1 MAGLID
7 SFMQGYINRVN
18 AQNGGGRAANNT
30 LAAQNTAS
38 AFQRLQDAISQ
49 DYSQQQAQA
58 KASGQEWKMP
68 SPTERF
74 NDQVQ
79 AMILSGDP
87 QLQERGLALM
97 TPDAMDKPTDFQ
109 RNFEYL
115 KQSNP
120 NLTEMEYFKTLHPG
134 QNTRINV
141 NLPKMD
147 QPISLEDLQKLQLP
161 NGQPVPIGSSMRD
174 AGNMG
179 AKIAQTNQQGST
191 GSAAQVSADAIKTLG
206 QNLNPTSNIKD
217 TVIESMRNAPG
228 IVGQVSSVA
237 AGAAGIPTNP
247 AAVKFNQSQSQASSQ
262 LLKIMSGASATDEE
276 YQRIKSL
283 FPQMTD
289 SPEAK
294 AIKYNTMLEQTQAI
308 VDRAKSQG
316 VTNLPDLSTIPRVA
330 VPGQRKPTNGTP
342 QAPQAPQ
349 APKAPVATKRF
360 NPATGKIEEIR

>member
-18 AQNGGGRAANNT
+18 SMNGGGRAANNT

-58 KASGQEWKMP
+58 KAAGQDWKMP

-87 QLQERGLALM
+87 SLQERGLALM

-115 KQSNP
+115 KQANP
-120 NLTEMEYFKTLHPG
+120 NLTEMQYFQMLHPG

-147 QPISLEDLQKLQLP
+147 QPMTLEDLQKLQLP
-161 NGQPVPIGSSMRD
+161 NGQPVPIGTSMRE
-174 AGNMG
+174 AGAMG
-179 AKIAQTNQQGST
+179 AQVGQTKDQSEK
-191 GSAAQVSADAIKTLG
+191 GSAAEVSADAIKTLG
-206 QNLNPTSNIKD
+206 QNLNPTTTVKD
-217 TVIESMRNAPG
+217 TVIESLRNSPG
-228 IVGQVSSVA
+228 LIGQVSSVA

-247 AAVKFNQSQSQASSQ
+247 GAVKFNQSSQQAAAQ
-262 LLKIMSGASATDEE
+262 TLKILSGASATDDEF
-276 YQRIKSL
+276 QRIKNL
-283 FPQMTD
+283 YPQLTD
-289 SPEAK
+289 SPETK
-294 AIKYNTMLEQTQAI
+294 AIKYNSMLDQTQAI

-316 VTNLPDLSTIPRVA
+316 VTNLPDLSKIPRVA
-330 VPGQRKPTNGTP
+330 VPGQPKRPT
-342 QAPQAPQ
+342 APQ
-349 APKAPVATKRF
+349 APKPAATKRY
-360 NPATGKIEEIR
+360 NPATGKIEAIQ

>member
-18 AQNGGGRAANNT
+18 AMYGGGRAANNT

-58 KASGQEWKMP
+58 KAAGQDWKMP

-87 QLQERGLALM
+87 ALQERGLALM

-115 KQSNP
+115 KQANP
-120 NLTEMEYFKTLHPG
+120 NLTEMQYFQMLHPG

-147 QPISLEDLQKLQLP
+147 QPMSLEDLQRLQLP
-161 NGQPVPIGSSMRD
+161 NGQPVPIGTSMRE
-174 AGNMG
+174 AGAMG
-179 AKIAQTNQQGST
+179 AQVGQTKDQSEK
-191 GSAAQVSADAIKTLG
+191 GSAAEVSADAIQTLG
-206 QNLNPTSNIKD
+206 KNLNPTTTVKD
-217 TVIESMRNAPG
+217 TVIESLRNAPG
-228 IVGQVSSVA
+228 LIGQVSSLA

-247 AAVKFNQSQSQASSQ
+247 AAVKFSQSQSQASTQ
-262 LLKIMSGASATDEE
+262 LLKIMSGASATDTE
-276 YQRIKSL
+276 YERIKAL
-283 FPQMTD
+283 FPQITD
-289 SPEAK
+289 SPATK
-294 AIKYNTMLEQTQAI
+294 AIKYNTMLDQTHTI
-308 VDRAKSQG
+308 VERAKSQG
-316 VTNLPDLSTIPRVA
+316 VTNLPDLSKIPRVA
-330 VPGQRKPTNGTP
+330 VPGQPKRPT
-342 QAPQAPQ
+342 APE
-349 APKAPVATKRF
+349 APKPAATKRY
-360 NPATGKIEEIR
+360 NPATGKIEAIK

>member
-18 AQNGGGRAANNT
+18 AMNGGWRAANNT

-49 DYSQQQAQA
+49 DYAQQQAQA
-58 KASGQEWKMP
+58 KAAGQDWKMP

-87 QLQERGLALM
+87 ALQERGLALM

-115 KQSNP
+115 KQANP
-120 NLTEMEYFKTLHPG
+120 NLTEMQYFQMLHPG

-147 QPISLEDLQKLQLP
+147 QPMSLEDLQRLQLP
-161 NGQPVPIGSSMRD
+161 NGQPVPIGTSMRE
-174 AGNMG
+174 AGAMG
-179 AKIAQTNQQGST
+179 AQVGQTKDQSEK
-191 GSAAQVSADAIKTLG
+191 GSAAEISADAIKTLG
-206 QNLNPTSNIKD
+206 QNLNPTTTVKD
-217 TVIESMRNAPG
+217 TVVESLRNAPG
-228 IVGQVSSVA
+228 LIGQVSSLA

-247 AAVKFNQSQSQASSQ
+247 AAVKFIQSQSQASTQ
-262 LLKIMSGASATDEE
+262 LLKIMSGASATDTE
-276 YQRIKSL
+276 YERIKAL
-283 FPQMTD
+283 FPQITD
-289 SPEAK
+289 SPATK
-294 AIKYNTMLEQTQAI
+294 AIKYNTMLDQTQAI
-308 VDRAKSQG
+308 VERAKSQG
-316 VTNLPDLSTIPRVA
+316 VTNLTDLSKIPRVA
-330 VPGQRKPTNGTP
+330 VPGQPKRPT
-342 QAPQAPQ
+342 APE
-349 APKAPVATKRF
+349 APKPAATKRY
-360 NPATGKIEEIR
+360 NPATGKIEAIK

>member
-18 AQNGGGRAANNT
+18 AMNGGGRAANNT

-58 KASGQEWKMP
+58 KASGQDWKMP

-87 QLQERGLALM
+87 ALQERGLALM

-115 KQSNP
+115 KQANP
-120 NLTEMEYFKTLHPG
+120 NLTEMQYFQMLHPG

-147 QPISLEDLQKLQLP
+147 QPMSLEDLQKLQLP
-161 NGQPVPIGSSMRD
+161 NGQPVPIGTSMRE
-174 AGNMG
+174 AGAMG
-179 AKIAQTNQQGST
+179 AQVGQTKEQSEK
-191 GSAAQVSADAIKTLG
+191 GSAAEVSADAIKTLG
-206 QNLNPTSNIKD
+206 QNLNPTTTVKD
-217 TVIESMRNAPG
+217 TVVESLRNAPG
-228 IVGQVSSVA
+228 LIGQVSSVA

-247 AAVKFNQSQSQASSQ
+247 GAVKFNQSSQQAAAQ
-262 LLKIMSGASATDEE
+262 TLKILSGASATDDEF
-276 YQRIKSL
+276 QRIKNL
-283 FPQMTD
+283 YPQLTD
-289 SPEAK
+289 SPETK
-294 AIKYNTMLEQTQAI
+294 AIKYNSMLDQTQAI

-316 VTNLPDLSTIPRVA
+316 VTNLPDLSKIPRVA
-330 VPGQRKPTNGTP
+330 VPGQPKRPT
-342 QAPQAPQ
+342 APQ
-349 APKAPVATKRF
+349 APKPAATKRY
-360 NPATGKIEEIR
+360 NPATGKIEAIQ

>member
-115 KQSNP
+115 KQANP
-120 NLTEMEYFKTLHPG
+120 NLSEMQYFQMLHPG
-134 QNTRINV
+134 PAQTRVNV

-147 QPISLEDLQKLQLP
+147 QPISLDDLQKLQLP

-179 AKIAQTNQQGST
+179 AKIAQTKDQSEK
-191 GSAAQVSADAIKTLG
+191 GSAAEVSAGAIRQLG
-206 QNLNPTSNIKD
+206 ENLNPTTTVKD

-228 IVGQVSSVA
+228 IIGQVSSVA

-247 AAVKFNQSQSQASSQ
+247 AAVKFNQSQQQAAAQ
-262 LLKIMSGASATDEE
+262 TLKILSGASATDDEF
-276 YQRIKSL
+276 QRIKNL
-283 FPQMTD
+283 YPQMTD
-289 SPEAK
+289 SPEAR
-294 AIKYNTMLEQTQAI
+294 AIKYNSMLDQTQSI
-308 VDRAKSQG
+308 VERAKSQG
-316 VTNLPDLSTIPRVA
+316 VTGLPDLSKIPRA
-330 VPGQRKPTNGTP
+330 NVPGSGRPK
-342 QAPQAPQ
+342 APQAPQ
-349 APKAPVATKRF
+349 APKPAAATKRF

>member
-58 KASGQEWKMP
+58 KAAGQEWKMP

-87 QLQERGLALM
+87 ALQERGLALM

-115 KQSNP
+115 KQANP
-120 NLTEMEYFKTLHPG
+120 NLTEMQYFQMLHPG

-147 QPISLEDLQKLQLP
+147 QPMTLEDLQKLQLP
-161 NGQPVPIGSSMRD
+161 NGQPVPIGTSMRE
-174 AGNMG
+174 AGAMG
-179 AKIAQTNQQGST
+179 AQVGQTKEQSDK
-191 GSAAQVSADAIKTLG
+191 GSAAEISASAIARLG
-206 QNLNPTSNIKD
+206 ENLNPTTTVKD
-217 TVIESMRNAPG
+217 TVIESLRNAPG
-228 IVGQVSSVA
+228 LIGQVSSVA

-247 AAVKFNQSQSQASSQ
+247 AAVKFSQSQSQASTQ
-262 LLKIMSGASATDEE
+262 LLKIMSGASATDTE
-276 YQRIKSL
+276 YERIKAL
-283 FPQMTD
+283 FPQITD
-289 SPEAK
+289 SPETK
-294 AIKYNTMLEQTQAI
+294 AIKYNTMLDQTQAI
-308 VDRAKSQG
+308 VERAKSQG
-316 VTNLPDLSTIPRVA
+316 VTNLPDLSKIPRVA
-330 VPGQRKPTNGTP
+330 VPGQPKRPT
-342 QAPQAPQ
+342 APQ
-349 APKAPVATKRF
+349 APKPAATKRY
-360 NPATGKIEEIR
+360 NPATGKIEAIQ

>member
-18 AQNGGGRAANNT
+18 AMNGGGRAANNT

-58 KASGQEWKMP
+58 KAAGQDWKMP

-87 QLQERGLALM
+87 ALQERGLALM

-109 RNFEYL
+109 RNYEYL

-120 NLTEMEYFKTLHPG
+120 GLTEMEYFRTLHPG

-147 QPISLEDLQKLQLP
+147 QPMSLEDLQKLTLP
-161 NGQPVPIGSSMRD
+161 NGQPVPIGTSMRE
-174 AGNMG
+174 AGSMG
-179 AKIAQTNQQGST
+179 AKVGQTKDQSEKG
-191 GSAAQVSADAIKTLG
+191 AAADTSLGAIKTLG
-206 QNLNPTSNIKD
+206 ENLNPTNNVKD
-217 TVIESMRNAPG
+217 TIIETLRNSPG
-228 IVGQVSSVA
+228 VVGQVASVA
-237 AGAAGIPTNP
+237 ATAAGIPTNQS
-247 AAVKFNQSQSQASSQ
+247 AVKFSQSSQQAAAQ
-262 LLKIMSGASATDEE
+262 ILKILSGASATDEE
-276 YQRIKSL
+276 FQRIQNL
-283 FPQMTD
+283 FPQFGH
-289 SPEAK
+289 SPATK
-294 AIKYNTMLEQTQAI
+294 AIKYNSMLDQVESI
-308 VDRAKSQG
+308 VNRAKSQG
-316 VTNLPDLSTIPRVA
+316 VTGLPDMSTIPRVR
-330 VPGQRKPTNGTP
+330 VPDERKPRGP
-342 QAPQAPQ
+342 AAPVTPQ
-349 APKAPVATKRF
+349 APKAPETRTTKSGI
-360 NPATGKIEEIR
+360 TYTVEK

>member
-115 KQSNP
+115 KQANP
-120 NLTEMEYFKTLHPG
+120 NLSEMQYFQMLHPG

-147 QPISLEDLQKLQLP
+147 QPMSLEDLQKLTLP
-161 NGQPVPIGSSMRD
+161 NGQPVPIGTSMRE
-174 AGNMG
+174 AGGMG
-179 AKIAQTNQQGST
+179 AKVGQTKDQAEKG
-191 GSAAQVSADAIKTLG
+191 AAADTSLGAIKTLG
-206 QNLNPTSNIKD
+206 ENLNPTNSVKD
-217 TVIESMRNAPG
+217 TVIESLRNAPG
-228 IVGQVSSVA
+228 VIGQVSSVA

-247 AAVKFNQSQSQASSQ
+247 GAVKFQQSSQVASAQ
-262 LLKIMSGASATDEE
+262 LLKILSGASATEDEFN
-276 YQRIKSL
+276 RIRNT
-283 FPQMTD
+283 FPQLTD

-294 AIKYNTMLEQTQAI
+294 AIKYNSAIDQTQAI

-316 VTNLPDLSTIPRVA
+316 VTGLPDMSTIPRA
-330 VPGQRKPTNGTP
+330 KVPGQPKRPT
-342 QAPQAPQ
+342 APQAPQ
-349 APKAPVATKRF
+349 APKAAQTRTTKSGL
-360 NPATGKIEEIR
+360 TYTVEK

>member
-87 QLQERGLALM
+87 ALQERGLALM

-109 RNFEYL
+109 RNYEYL

-120 NLTEMEYFKTLHPG
+120 GLTEMEYFRTLHPG
-134 QNTRINV
+134 PANTRINV

-147 QPISLEDLQKLQLP
+147 QPMSLEDLQKLTLP
-161 NGQPVPIGSSMRD
+161 NGQPVPIGTSMRE
-174 AGNMG
+174 AGGMG
-179 AKIAQTNQQGST
+179 AKVSQTKEQSEKGAAADT
-191 GSAAQVSADAIKTLG
+191 SAAEPFSDW
-206 QNLNPTSNIKD
+206 
-217 TVIESMRNAPG
+217 
-228 IVGQVSSVA
+228 
-237 AGAAGIPTNP
+237 
-247 AAVKFNQSQSQASSQ
+247 
-262 LLKIMSGASATDEE
+262 
-276 YQRIKSL
+276 SL
-283 FPQMTD
+283 
-289 SPEAK
+289 
-294 AIKYNTMLEQTQAI
+294 
-308 VDRAKSQG
+308 V
-316 VTNLPDLSTIPRVA
+316 
-330 VPGQRKPTNGTP
+330 
-342 QAPQAPQ
+342 
-349 APKAPVATKRF
+349 
-360 NPATGKIEEIR
+360 

>member
-87 QLQERGLALM
+87 ALQERGLALM

-115 KQSNP
+115 KQANP
-120 NLTEMEYFKTLHPG
+120 NLSEMEYFKMLHPG
-134 QNTRINV
+134 PASTNV
-141 NLPKMD
+141 RVNIPKQEQMVS
-147 QPISLEDLQKLQLP
+147 IEDSQKIFMP
-161 NGQPVPIGSSMRD
+161 DGSHPPIGMTYSDVARLGGRSAETSD
-174 AGNMG
+174 QSKAGQ
-179 AKIAQTNQQGST
+179 AT
-191 GSAAQVSADAIKTLG
+191 DTLG
-206 QNLNPTSNIKD
+206 GSMKVIRENINASPTPVGGAV
-217 TVIESMRNAPG
+217 TALRTQPG
-228 IVGQVSSVA
+228 IMGQVINTVA
-237 AGAAGIPTNP
+237 NVAGVPMKQTDVQFQNATRMATGQVTNLMNGAGASEGERDYWATLQPLPTDDQMTRR
-247 AAVKFNQSQSQASSQ
+247 VKFNQQNDFIRNMTERARARGVQVP
-262 LLKIMSGASATDEE
+262 E
-276 YQRIKSL
+276 YKV
-283 FPQMTD
+283 
-289 SPEAK
+289 E
-294 AIKYNTMLEQTQAI
+294 
-308 VDRAKSQG
+308 
-316 VTNLPDLSTIPRVA
+316 NLPIKQPS
-330 VPGQRKPTNGTP
+330 KPS
-342 QAPQAPQ
+342 APQAPQ
-349 APKAPVATKRF
+349 APKAAQTRTTKSGV
-360 NPATGKIEEIR
+360 TYTVEK

>member
-18 AQNGGGRAANNT
+18 AMNGGGRAANNT

-58 KASGQEWKMP
+58 KSAGQDWKMP

-87 QLQERGLALM
+87 ALQERGLALM

-115 KQSNP
+115 KQANP
-120 NLTEMEYFKTLHPG
+120 NLTEMQYFQMLHPG

-147 QPISLEDLQKLQLP
+147 QPMSLEDLQKLQLP
-161 NGQPVPIGSSMRD
+161 NGQPVPIGSSMRE
-174 AGNMG
+174 AGTMG
-179 AKIAQTNQQGST
+179 AKIAQTKDQSEK
-191 GSAAQVSADAIKTLG
+191 GSAAEVSADAIKTLG
-206 QNLNPTSNIKD
+206 QNLNPTTTVKD
-217 TVIESMRNAPG
+217 TVIESLRNAPG
-228 IVGQVSSVA
+228 LIGQVSSVA

-247 AAVKFNQSQSQASSQ
+247 VAVKFSQSQSQASTQ
-262 LLKIMSGASATDEE
+262 LLKIMSGASATDTE
-276 YQRIKSL
+276 YERIKAL
-283 FPQMTD
+283 FPQITD
-289 SPEAK
+289 SPATK
-294 AIKYNTMLEQTQAI
+294 AIKYNTMLDQTHTI
-308 VDRAKSQG
+308 VERAKSQG
-316 VTNLPDLSTIPRVA
+316 VTNLPDLSKIPRVA
-330 VPGQRKPTNGTP
+330 VPGQPKRPT
-342 QAPQAPQ
+342 APE
-349 APKAPVATKRF
+349 APKPAATKRY
-360 NPATGKIEEIR
+360 NPATGKIEAIK

>member
-58 KASGQEWKMP
+58 KAAGREWKMP

-87 QLQERGLALM
+87 ALQERGLALM

-115 KQSNP
+115 KQANP
-120 NLTEMEYFKTLHPG
+120 SLTEMQYFQMLHPG
-134 QNTRINV
+134 PAQTRVNV
-141 NLPKMD
+141 NLPKVD
-147 QPISLEDLQKLQLP
+147 QPMSLEDLQRLRLP
-161 NGQPVPIGSSMRD
+161 NGQPVPIGTSMRE
-174 AGNMG
+174 AGAMG
-179 AKIAQTNQQGST
+179 AQVGQTKEQSEKGL
-191 GSAAQVSADAIKTLG
+191 AAEVSAGAIKQLG
-206 QNLNPTSNIKD
+206 ENLNPTTTVKD
-217 TVIESMRNAPG
+217 TVIESLRNAPG
-228 IVGQVSSVA
+228 LIGQVSSVA

-247 AAVKFNQSQSQASSQ
+247 GAVKFTQSSQ
-262 LLKIMSGASATDEE
+262 QAAAQTLKILSGASATDEE
-276 YQRIKSL
+276 FQRIKNL
-283 FPQMTD
+283 YPQLTD
-289 SPEAK
+289 SPETK
-294 AIKYNTMLEQTQAI
+294 AIKYNSMLDQTQAI

-316 VTNLPDLSTIPRVA
+316 VTNLPDLSKIPRVA
-330 VPGQRKPTNGTP
+330 VPGQPKRQT
-342 QAPQAPQ
+342 APQ
-349 APKAPVATKRF
+349 APKPVATKRY
-360 NPATGKIEEIR
+360 NPATGKIEAIQ

>member
-18 AQNGGGRAANNT
+18 AMNGGGRAANNT

-49 DYSQQQAQA
+49 DYAQQQAQA
-58 KASGQEWKMP
+58 KAAGQEWKMP

-87 QLQERGLALM
+87 ALQERGLALM

-161 NGQPVPIGSSMRD
+161 NGQPVPIGASMRD

-191 GSAAQVSADAIKTLG
+191 GSAAQISADAIQTLG
-206 QNLNPTSNIKD
+206 QNLNPTNNIKD
-217 TVIESMRNAPG
+217 TVVESLRNAPG
-228 IVGQVSSVA
+228 IIGQVSSVA

-247 AAVKFNQSQSQASSQ
+247 AAVKFSQSQSQASAQ
-262 LLKIMSGASATDEE
+262 LLKIMSGASATDTE
-276 YQRIKSL
+276 YERIKAL
-283 FPQMTD
+283 FPQITD
-289 SPEAK
+289 SPATK

-308 VDRAKSQG
+308 VERAKSQG
-316 VTNLPDLSTIPRVA
+316 VTNLPDLSKIPRA
-330 VPGQRKPTNGTP
+330 NVPGSGRPK
-342 QAPQAPQ
+342 APQAPQ
-349 APKAPVATKRF
+349 APKPAATKRY
-360 NPATGKIEEIR
+360 NPATGKIEAIQ

>member
-18 AQNGGGRAANNT
+18 SMNGGGRAANNT
-30 LAAQNTAS
+30 LAAKNTAS

-58 KASGQEWKMP
+58 KAAGQDWKMP

-79 AMILSGDP
+79 SMILSGDP
-87 QLQERGLALM
+87 ALQERGLALM

-115 KQSNP
+115 KHANP
-120 NLTEMEYFKTLHPG
+120 NLSEMEYFKMLHPG
-134 QNTRINV
+134 PASTRVNV

-147 QPISLEDLQKLQLP
+147 QPISLDDLQKLQLP
-161 NGQPVPIGSSMRD
+161 NGQPVPIGASMRD

-191 GSAAQVSADAIKTLG
+191 GSAAQISADAIQTLG
-206 QNLNPTSNIKD
+206 QNLNPTNNIKD
-217 TVIESMRNAPG
+217 TIIESFRNAPG

-289 SPEAK
+289 SHEAK
-294 AIKYNTMLEQTQAI
+294 AIKYNTMLDQTQAI
-308 VDRAKSQG
+308 VERAKSQG
-316 VTNLPDLSTIPRVA
+316 VTNLPDLSKIPRA
-330 VPGQRKPTNGTP
+330 NVPGSGRPK
-342 QAPQAPQ
+342 APQAPQ
-349 APKAPVATKRF
+349 SPKPAATKRY

>member
-87 QLQERGLALM
+87 ALQERGLALL

-115 KQSNP
+115 KQANP
-120 NLTEMEYFKTLHPG
+120 NLTEMQYFQMLHPG
-134 QNTRINV
+134 PAQTRVNV

-147 QPISLEDLQKLQLP
+147 QPMSLEDLQRLQLP
-161 NGQPVPIGSSMRD
+161 NGQPVPIGTSMRE
-174 AGNMG
+174 AGAMG
-179 AKIAQTNQQGST
+179 AQVGQTKEQSEK
-191 GSAAQVSADAIKTLG
+191 GSAAEVSADAITRLG
-206 QNLNPTSNIKD
+206 ENLNPTSTVKD
-217 TVIESMRNAPG
+217 TVIESLRNAPG
-228 IVGQVSSVA
+228 LVGQVSSVA

-247 AAVKFNQSQSQASSQ
+247 AAVKFSQSQSQASTQ
-262 LLKIMSGASATDEE
+262 LLKIMSGASATDTE
-276 YQRIKSL
+276 YERIKAL
-283 FPQMTD
+283 FPQITD
-289 SPEAK
+289 SPATK
-294 AIKYNTMLEQTQAI
+294 AIKYNTMLDQTQAI
-308 VDRAKSQG
+308 VERAKSQG
-316 VTNLPDLSTIPRVA
+316 VTNLPDLSKIPRVA
-330 VPGQRKPTNGTP
+330 VPGQPKSPT
-342 QAPQAPQ
+342 APQ
-349 APKAPVATKRF
+349 APKPAATKRY
-360 NPATGKIEEIR
+360 NPATGKIEAIQ